1 MGQLQGILARKFG
14 EKNLSLN
21 PKGPLLLDEEFGVY
35 LFVCLFFR
43 ATPLAYGGSQARG
56 WVADVAAGLHH
67 SHSDRIQAAS
77 VTYTPAHGNTGSL
90 SKARDQTCI
99 IMDASQIC

>member
-43 ATPLAYGGSQARG
+43 ATSLAYGGSQARG
-56 WVADVAAGLHH
+56 
-67 SHSDRIQAAS
+67 
-77 VTYTPAHGNTGSL
+77 
-90 SKARDQTCI
+90 
-99 IMDASQIC
+99 